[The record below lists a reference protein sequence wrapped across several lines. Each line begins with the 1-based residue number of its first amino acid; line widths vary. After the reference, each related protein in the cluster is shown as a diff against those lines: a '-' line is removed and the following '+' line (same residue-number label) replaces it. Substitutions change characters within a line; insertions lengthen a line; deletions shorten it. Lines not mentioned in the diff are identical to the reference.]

1 MMQPIAWL
9 LLAIVHATPALAL
22 VRPSLLTTLY
32 QLTPDNPLFV
42 LMHHRAAL
50 FAGIVLI
57 CLWCAVD
64 AAPRRLGTCVVALSM
79 ISFLVLYWQAG
90 QPRAL
95 RQIAIVD
102 LIGLI
107 PLAYAMWTA
116 FARR

>member
-22 VRPSLLTTLY
+22 VRPSLVTALY
-32 QLTPDNPLFV
+32 RLAPDNPLFV

-50 FAGIVLI
+50 FAGIVLVCI
-57 CLWCAVD
+57 WCAVD
-64 AAPRRLGTCVVALSM
+64 AAPRRLGACVVALSM
-79 ISFLVLYWQAG
+79 ISFLFLYLQAG

-107 PLAYAMWTA
+107 PLAYVMWTA

>member
-102 LIGLI
+102 LVGLV
-107 PLAYAMWTA
+107 PLAYVTWAA